1 VNSKLG
7 WDLLL
12 LLLLNHIRVSEAPIP
27 TEYWVA
33 VAISIIESDWGL
45 DKYE

>member
-1 VNSKLG
+1 MDSKLG

-12 LLLLNHIRVSEAPIP
+12 LLLLNHIRVAEAPIP

-33 VAISIIESDWGL
+33 TAISIIESDWKL
-45 DKYE
+45 DKFE